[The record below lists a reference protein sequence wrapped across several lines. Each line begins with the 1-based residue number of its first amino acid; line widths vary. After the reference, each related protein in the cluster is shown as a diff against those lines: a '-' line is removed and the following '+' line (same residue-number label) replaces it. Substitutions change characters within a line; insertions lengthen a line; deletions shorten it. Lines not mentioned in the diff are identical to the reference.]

1 MKTKVKQDGAHL
13 AAPYK
18 VNGHVINSYKLSKK
32 ANGSMVKVTGKYTLN
47 VITKVEKNV
56 RCIPLQI

>member
-1 MKTKVKQDGAHL
+1 MKTKVEQDGAHL

-32 ANGSMVKVTGKYTLN
+32 ANGSMVKVTGST
-47 VITKVEKNV
+47 
-56 RCIPLQI
+56 P